1 MTTKNFCRIL
11 YFSNF
16 ECLSSLF
23 RAFWAKKHKK
33 TKHCF
38 FFAKKK
44 ISPGQK
50 KVRARAPGQVWIFVV
65 YIKSSVNTSIL
76 VVWTQIRKIPFSEKK
91 KNFPLWC
98 TWGGGRFGGT
108 HRPFFRGTSI
118 LRADEKA
125 GDDEFAKKNCE
136 FRKNVQIFSTTFF
149 SKFFHM
155 TIFSE
160 FFWKSKMAIF
170 GKNNVFRPF
179 KPFLRK
185 TRHFFSEKIVIFFD
199 FFRIFFRKK
208 NLQKNTK
215 KRDFSKSASVD
226 FRGDGKKCKKKYEKK
241 VDFCFF
247 KPLAKMIIYQK
258 TQFFSSETEKVQNTV
273 LKGER
278 AVQNK
283 KIVGLETFFLASRS
297 LVSWKKLFLQI
308 LCFFVFL
315 SFFRVFHFCKSVK
328 KWRKNDEKKFL
339 PDFAFFKKHH
349 FFTKFLS
356 F

>member
-125 GDDEFAKKNCE
+125 GDDEFAKKNCA

-160 FFWKSKMAIF
+160 FFWKSKMVIF

-179 KPFLRK
+179 EHFLRK
-185 TRHFFSEKIVIFFD
+185 IRHFFSEKIVIFFD
-199 FFRIFFRKK
+199 FFRIFF
-208 NLQKNTK
+208 
-215 KRDFSKSASVD
+215 S
-226 FRGDGKKCKKKYEKK
+226 KKKFAKK
-241 VDFCFF
+241 H
-247 KPLAKMIIYQK
+247 KK
-258 TQFFSSETEKVQNTV
+258 T
-273 LKGER
+273 
-278 AVQNK
+278 
-283 KIVGLETFFLASRS
+283 
-297 LVSWKKLFLQI
+297 W
-308 LCFFVFL
+308 
-315 SFFRVFHFCKSVK
+315 
-328 KWRKNDEKKFL
+328 
-339 PDFAFFKKHH
+339 FFKKCVGW
-349 FFTKFLS
+349 FQGRWQKVQKKIWEKSGFLL